1 MALLNNE
8 KKNTISAKTQ
18 PRIAAPAVNK
28 IADGMSFVVP
38 FRTFNCFHVCGD
50 VFVSF
55 LFLNLR
61 DCKLVV

>member
-8 KKNTISAKTQ
+8 KKNIISA
-18 PRIAAPAVNK
+18 
-28 IADGMSFVVP
+28 SVVP